1 MYDPENI
8 LGYLCGCFFDSV
20 KINGTSKVIEN
31 SNLNKASN
39 RAQDSESTCS
49 RL

>member
-8 LGYLCGCFFDSV
+8 LGDLYGCFFDYV
-20 KINGTSKVIEN
+20 KINDTSKVIEN

-39 RAQDSESTCS
+39 LAQHSESTC
-49 RL
+49 